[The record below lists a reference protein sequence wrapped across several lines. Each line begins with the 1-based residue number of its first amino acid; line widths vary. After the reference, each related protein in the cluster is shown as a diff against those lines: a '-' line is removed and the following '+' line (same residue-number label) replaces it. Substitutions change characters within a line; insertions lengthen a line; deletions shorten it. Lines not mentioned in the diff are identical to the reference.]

1 MGGRGGG
8 GGGWRAAPRCPPAR
22 CSSSVSRRAPPLPGP
37 GPGHRLPGAAPP
49 FPWGRGVGGG
59 GVGGFLRFWADRSAA
74 AAAVTTA
81 DFMNKY
87 ELAET
92 IAVGGETALGALPT
106 LVGPV

>member
-1 MGGRGGG
+1 MEGGAAVPARPVLQLGEPPRPPPPRPRPRPPAPRRRPALPLGSRGGG
-8 GGGWRAAPRCPPAR
+8 GGG
-22 CSSSVSRRAPPLPGP
+22 
-37 GPGHRLPGAAPP
+37 
-49 FPWGRGVGGG
+49 
-59 GVGGFLRFWADRSAA
+59 GGFLRFWADRSAA